1 MKKFTTLFVLLIF
14 AFSIFT
20 TNVGAFNIDTE
31 FDTNDLTN
39 QWEFVYEELSEIQ
52 EEPNV
57 VNGFSMVDVNR
68 RFLRRVYVDGSG
80 ELVRYN
86 DEAEMWAILVFP
98 ADVESGVEDRI
109 RSSIRNNFDVGVC
122 LEKHKN
128 DKKAA

>member
-52 EEPNV
+52 EEPNAYCE
-57 VNGFSMVDVNR
+57 NLKTINFEGTQAQWDAIEKDSQWAYEAAD
-68 RFLRRVYVDGSG
+68 
-80 ELVRYN
+80 YN
-86 DEAEMWAILVFP
+86 VICGNE
-98 ADVESGVEDRI
+98 
-109 RSSIRNNFDVGVC
+109 
-122 LEKHKN
+122 
-128 DKKAA
+128 

>member
-68 RFLRRVYVDGSG
+68 SYGGST
-80 ELVRYN
+80 LA
-86 DEAEMWAILVFP
+86 EANMVNYDLSTKSISYENFNMNSYEKTIIKTVF
-98 ADVESGVEDRI
+98 
-109 RSSIRNNFDVGVC
+109 
-122 LEKHKN
+122 
-128 DKKAA
+128 KKQ

>member
-1 MKKFTTLFVLLIF
+1 MGRKKIEHREFEIHEYPRG
-14 AFSIFT
+14 AK
-20 TNVGAFNIDTE
+20 NVGKA
-31 FDTNDLTN
+31 L
-39 QWEFVYEELSEIQ
+39 VSECFA
-52 EEPNV
+52 EV
-57 VNGFSMVDVNR
+57 RGDM
-68 RFLRRVYVDGSG
+68 FLRRVYADGTG

-98 ADVESGVEDRI
+98 ADVESGVEDKI